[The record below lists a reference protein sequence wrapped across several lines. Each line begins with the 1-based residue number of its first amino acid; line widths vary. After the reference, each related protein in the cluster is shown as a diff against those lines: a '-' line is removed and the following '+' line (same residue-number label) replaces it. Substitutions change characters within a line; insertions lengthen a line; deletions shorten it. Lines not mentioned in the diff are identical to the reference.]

1 MTIKN
6 ASITKSKQPHAKKR
20 AAAAVSLAVSLS
32 LLLLCAPVSALAD
45 DSAAQAGTTATS
57 APAAQSVNIV
67 LDGVYVTTDIA
78 PYIDGNNRAM
88 IPVQVIGDSIGAKTD
103 WESATKTVTVHETS
117 GGTIELQ
124 IGSPTLVVKENGE
137 EKSIIMDTVAVIG
150 DGHTFVPLRF
160 IAEALN
166 LSVGWDAGTHTV
178 FLVAPGSG
186 SYKFTDESVTVDAG
200 AGYPL
205 GGTLSI
211 PDGTP
216 EPYPCV
222 VLVSGS
228 GANDRDETIYT
239 NKPFRDIAVYL
250 ASKGIAVLRYDKRTY
265 AYGAKMLQE
274 FGKGATVEEEYIQDA
289 VAAAEFVKS
298 DPRIDS
304 DRVYIL
310 GHSEGGMLAP
320 RIDASGGDFAGI
332 VIMAGSPRN
341 LEDIW
346 YDQIFAQAQLFE
358 GTENYDLAMEQVAQ
372 IKQGFDSIKA
382 MSDDEAKST
391 SMNDIVGPT
400 LGGNVSAYYYKEMSK
415 HPAAGYIS
423 GTAKPFLVLQGM
435 SDTQISPTVDFK
447 AYEDLFAGCANA
459 ELKTY
464 DGLTHLFIT
473 ATPDDVVGNPKIYT
487 TPGHVDTQVLAD
499 IASWVDAN

>member
-1 MTIKN
+1 MKN
-6 ASITKSKQPHAKKR
+6 VSFTQSRQTTAKKR
-20 AAAAVSLAVSLS
+20 AAVAATLAVSLL
-32 LLLLCAPVSALAD
+32 LLLLCAPLSALAA
-45 DSAAQAGTTATS
+45 DSAAQTAVAITS

-67 LDGVYVTTDIA
+67 LDGVAVTSDVA
-78 PYIDGNNRAM
+78 PYIDGNDHVMA
-88 IPVQVIGDSIGAKTD
+88 PVKVICDSIGAKTD
-103 WESATKTVTVHETS
+103 WESATQTVTIQETT
-117 GGTIELQ
+117 GGTVELQ
-124 IGSPTLVVKENGE
+124 IGSPTLTVKENGE
-137 EKSIIMDTVAVIG
+137 EKSIIMDTAPAII
-150 DGHTFVPLRF
+150 DGRTFVPLRF

-166 LSVGWDAGTHTV
+166 LSAGWGADTHTV
-178 FLVAPGSG
+178 FLVTPGSG
-186 SYKFTDESVTVDAG
+186 SYKFTDESVTIDAG

-211 PDGTP
+211 PDGVTGP
-216 EPYPCV
+216 CPCV

-228 GANDRDETIYT
+228 GPNDRDETIYT

-265 AYGAKMLQE
+265 SYGAKMVQE
-274 FGKGATVEEEYIQDA
+274 LGIGITVEQEYIQDA
-289 VAAAEFVKS
+289 VAAAELVKS

-332 VIMAGSPRN
+332 IIMAGSMRN
-341 LEDIW
+341 LEDIM
-346 YDQIFAQAQLFE
+346 YDQIMAQAQLYE
-358 GTENYDLAMEQVAQ
+358 GTEYYDLAMAQVAQ

-391 SMNDIVGPT
+391 NMNDIVGPA
-400 LGGNVSAYYYKEMSK
+400 LGGSVSAYYYKEMSE
-415 HPAAGYIS
+415 HPAAGYIND
-423 GTAKPFLVLQGM
+423 TAKPFLVLQGM
-435 SDTQISPTVDFK
+435 SDIQVYPNVDFK
-447 AYEDLFAGCANA
+447 AYEDLFAGRANA

-473 ATPDDVVGNPKIYT
+473 ATPDDVVGNPNVYT

-499 IASWVDAN
+499 IASWVGAN